1 MIISGD
7 DVTTNILNNPDIP
20 QPLHRRAFQLRR
32 SESVEWQR
40 DGGPM
45 FMKETLEVGQKAQD
59 CVIFQV
65 RSVAVFPCRATG
77 QLHLDDR
84 VGVLTAPAV
93 EESPL
98 QTLALTDLGG
108 EAGERTEA
116 ERGA

>member
-1 MIISGD
+1 
-7 DVTTNILNNPDIP
+7 
-20 QPLHRRAFQLRR
+20 
-32 SESVEWQR
+32 
-40 DGGPM
+40 M

-77 QLHLDDR
+77 WLHLDDR

-108 EAGERTEA
+108 KAGERTEA